1 MASFGHYKVVGD
13 NVLSHYQETMLM
25 TRTTTSMV
33 KATIARR
40 NTMEDIDDFDIN
52 LQPFDIA
59 HLIVF
64 INLYSSSFG
73 GDAPS

>member
-1 MASFGHYKVVGD
+1 
-13 NVLSHYQETMLM
+13 
-25 TRTTTSMV
+25 MV